1 MLCPGKSKRN
11 NRNNRGWRILMY
23 TELHWMDGPWPGK
36 LAISA
41 RPGGGDWLDE
51 ELASWHKSGVDE
63 VVSLLTP
70 EDVDSVELQNEA
82 AYSRNSVMHFRS
94 FPITD
99 RRVPASKRDTLRFI
113 EDLDSDLTS
122 GKNISI
128 HCRQGIGRAGLIA
141 ASLLIARGLQPADAF
156 DRISVARG
164 ISVPETEEHRAWVEA
179 LASELAEF
187 GHPLVNE

>member
-1 MLCPGKSKRN
+1 
-11 NRNNRGWRILMY
+11 MY

-41 RPGGGDWLDE
+41 PPRGGDWLDE

-70 EDVDSVELQNEA
+70 EEVDSLELQNEA
-82 AYSRNSVMHFRS
+82 AYSRNSGMQFRS

-164 ISVPETEEHRAWVEA
+164 ISVPETEEQRAWVEA

>member
-11 NRNNRGWRILMY
+11 KRNNDGWRTLMY
-23 TELHWMDGPWPGK
+23 TELHWMDGPWPGR

-41 RPGGGDWLDE
+41 RPRGGDWLDE
-51 ELASWHKSGVDE
+51 ELVSWRKSGVDE

-70 EDVDSVELQNEA
+70 EEVDSLELQNEA
-82 AYSRNSVMHFRS
+82 VYSRDSGMQFRP

-99 RRVPASKRDTLRFI
+99 RRVPASKRDALRFI

-122 GKNISI
+122 GKNSSI
-128 HCRQGIGRAGLIA
+128 HCTQGIGRAGLIA

-164 ISVPETEEHRAWVEA
+164 VSVPETAEQRAWVEA
-179 LASELAEF
+179 LASELAQF